1 MLYYS
6 LHTTWNQ
13 LRKLFRTWLF
23 LLVLC
28 VLLGG
33 GYGCAAMLF
42 CAHWAVVHGRPAPQ
56 VLLGARS
63 QGDILLEEEFRR
75 LGCQVGVSTDDG
87 SYGMPGRITVLLE
100 AALKRHPNA
109 WLAACGPKPMLKA
122 VAMRATGTGS
132 PGWISM
138 DRHMICGVG
147 ACYDCIQKIVR
158 GNSRCCIEG
167 PVFAAKDLVW

>member
-1 MLYYS
+1 M
-6 LHTTWNQ
+6 
-13 LRKLFRTWLF
+13 
-23 LLVLC
+23 
-28 VLLGG
+28 
-33 GYGCAAMLF
+33 
-42 CAHWAVVHGRPAPQ
+42 HGRPAPQ

-122 VAMRATGTGS
+122 VAKMTEQFPAAHCQVS
-132 PGWISM
+132 LDEIM
-138 DRHMICGVG
+138 CCGVG
-147 ACYDCIQKIVR
+147 ACFGCVIKCRADDTPQGWVYRRSCAD
-158 GNSRCCIEG
+158 G
-167 PVFAAKDLVW
+167 PVFESTQVLWE